1 MVTELLDLSRLESG
15 RPLSVDT
22 EQCDISNLLKESLDS
37 FRKRIATHRFALDLP
52 KSPVMVTVDCK
63 RIGQV
68 MENLL
73 SNAVKY
79 SGDRKYVAVAVR
91 RASLG
96 SRAAVEI
103 SVEDHGIG
111 LSPADRQRVFEA
123 FFRAD
128 DDRVRARRGSGL
140 GLSLVRHTIDA
151 HGGRIGVESA
161 PEHGTTFR
169 IILPAS

>member
-1 MVTELLDLSRLESG
+1 
-15 RPLSVDT
+15 
-22 EQCDISNLLKESLDS
+22 CDIAGVVRDTMDGYRHELERAG
-37 FRKRIATHRFALDLP
+37 FEHHVQIETDLP
-52 KSPVMVTVDCK
+52 MIQADANAAAQELVT
-63 RIGQV
+63 
-68 MENLL
+68 LL
-73 SNAVKY
+73 NNAVQY
-79 SGDRKYVAVAVR
+79 SGNRKYVAVAVR

-123 FFRAD
+123 FFRVD

-161 PEHGTTFR
+161 P
-169 IILPAS
+169 